1 MAVNPADDFLMNVAE
16 YALVGFVCELHVLVP
31 LLLLD
36 FVKEKAGSI
45 SGIDYLLSV
54 DLLFRSAARLR
65 LAQVRLQNFL
75 GLVDSRNARYSFPQ
89 TGQTAVRVVFQFSG
103 LGCRF
108 FHWNLHR
115 SEQNFF
121 GLPRFGWTTGIPQFG
136 QKPVATASRYSCA
149 VVGSN
154 DFTSF
159 LSSFTAEIQLC
170 FDGFHRISAA
180 LWLQSPA
187 ENRAFSLKNT
197 RKSIKNGEVF
207 HPVFGIVLRYFPLHS
222 APVFRWEA
230 QHSGMPTRGFC
241 TVFPAFFYVFEGFS
255 PEISCFGGRLRWIPL
270 AAVGVS
276 PAVPDCAENLLE
288 HAGPP
293 GLEFRGN

>member
-1 MAVNPADDFLMNVAE
+1 MGLIACSVASCCC
-16 YALVGFVCELHVLVP
+16 L
-31 LLLLD
+31 
-36 FVKEKAGSI
+36 
-45 SGIDYLLSV
+45 
-54 DLLFRSAARLR
+54 RSAARLR

-75 GLVDSRNARYSFPQ
+75 GLVYSRNARNSFPQ

-159 LSSFTAEIQLC
+159 LSSFTAEIQLV
-170 FDGFHRISAA
+170 FHGFHSISTVYR
-180 LWLQSPA
+180 LQSPA

-207 HPVFGIVLRYFPLHS
+207 HPVFGISQRHFPLHS
-222 APVFRWEA
+222 APVFA
-230 QHSGMPTRGFC
+230 GKLYTVGCPHGGFTPFFLHFSMFLRGF
-241 TVFPAFFYVFEGFS
+241 
-255 PEISCFGGRLRWIPL
+255 RLKS
-270 AAVGVS
+270 AVS
-276 PAVPDCAENLLE
+276 AVDCA
-288 HAGPP
+288 
-293 GLEFRGN
+293 GLR